1 MITRKDVLVYFESQP
16 VPRGCLDVAAHFGLS
31 RKAAAKHVAR
41 MWGDSLVAT
50 PNDRPRWRR
59 FRLAPGEQLESIRF
73 RLTERGRK
81 RLSYYRRRDEAGS
94 AAVEQLRRLWK
105 L

>member
-1 MITRKDVLVYFESQP
+1 MIARKDVLVYFERQP
-16 VPRGCLDVAAHFGLS
+16 GARGSLDVAAHFGLS

-41 MWGDSLVAT
+41 LWGESLVAT
-50 PNDRPRWRR
+50 PNDRPRGRR
-59 FRLAPGEQLESIRF
+59 FRLGPDEQLEALRF
-73 RLTERGRK
+73 SLTERGRK
-81 RLSYYRRRDEAGS
+81 RLAYYRQRGEAGS